1 MLSLILL
8 LRDVAPLRVDS
19 RFSVLI
25 LTHFN
30 ARHLDEIRIFV
41 EDKHPHILCLNET
54 KIYVS
59 ISDDNT
65 EIEDYIVSRKDRNGF
80 GVVAIYIHSSIQF
93 MLREDMKDLNLEI
106 ISVELNLPFIKLIV
120 LI

>member
-8 LRDVAPLRVDS
+8 LRELRVDS
-19 RFSVLI
+19 RFSILM

-30 ARHLDEIRIFV
+30 TRHLDEIRIFV
-41 EDKHPHILCLNET
+41 KDKRPHILCLNET
-54 KIYVS
+54 KLNES

-65 EIEDYIVSRKDRNGF
+65 EIENYIVSRKDRNGF

-93 MLREDMKDLNLEI
+93 ILREDIKDLEI

-120 LI
+120 LV